1 MAYTTTN
8 IFSRPDTSIN
18 WYPRSSDVRKHL
30 KNNFGSLADTRT
42 HTSFTATESADGL
55 TLTQVSVFINK
66 AAHTALMEDSE
77 QVTFINART
86 TYNLN
91 NGIERSFSSEES

>member
-8 IFSRPDTSIN
+8 IFVRPNTSIN
-18 WYPRSSDVRKHL
+18 WYARPSELHDHL
-30 KNNFGSLADTRT
+30 KTTFGSLADTRT
-42 HTSFTATESADGL
+42 KTSFTVTESADGL
-55 TLTQVSVFINK
+55 TLTHVSVFVNK
-66 AAHTALMEDSE
+66 AAFTALMEDSE
-77 QVTFINART
+77 QVAFINART

>member
-8 IFSRPDTSIN
+8 IFVRPNTSIN
-18 WYPRSSDVRKHL
+18 WYVQSSDVHNHIKTIDDQRT
-30 KNNFGSLADTRT
+30 NNSLTV
-42 HTSFTATESADGL
+42 TESADGL
-55 TLTQVSVFINK
+55 TLKHVSVFVNK

-77 QVTFINART
+77 QVAFINART

-91 NGIERSFSSEES
+91 NGIARSFSSEES